1 MRRSSLHAGL
11 LALALALPLT
21 AAAAEEAPGTFKLPG
36 TESTIKF
43 YGYTQLDATLDFSGR
58 PVGYENSDWAT
69 ILPAVPADESPA
81 GKRLNPQLY
90 LTART
95 SRFGLQTSTPTSLGN
110 VGVRLEADFN
120 GPNDFQSETFTNSVL
135 FRLRHAYGTVGGL
148 LVGQTWTTFIDLA
161 AAPETVDFNGPG
173 TLALVRNPMI
183 RYTLGLGDG
192 LNLALAAE
200 NRRGPQFG
208 NEAQFQTL
216 PDFHANLTY
225 AGAWGHVSV
234 RGVTQQYNR
243 AAVAGGDYVDE
254 DPESEFSVAGAV
266 SGSFKF
272 GGDTLVAQFA
282 GGPGVGR
289 YMLNG
294 IAAPFVS
301 EVTPNGEL
309 ELWTVWGAHA
319 GYTHVWSP
327 QFRSTIVGAYT
338 WVDDAKIGGV
348 AATDQ
353 IETMVQ
359 GFANTFWTFAKNAE
373 FGVEY
378 AYGRWENFASGPLD
392 TGTQNR
398 VNAAFHYN
406 FF

>member
-208 NEAQFQTL
+208 VDDRFQTL

-225 AGAWGHVSV
+225 AGNWGHVSV
-234 RGVTQQYNR
+234 RGVTQQYNS
-243 AAVAGGDYVDE
+243 AALNPAGTAYVDA
-254 DPESEFSVAGAV
+254 DSESAFGVAGAV
-266 SGSFKF
+266 SGSFKI
-272 GGDTLVAQFA
+272 GGDTLVAQFV

-289 YMLNG
+289 YVLNA
-294 IAAPFVS
+294 IAAPFYTRTANDV
-301 EVTPNGEL
+301 

-378 AYGRWENFASGPLD
+378 AYGRWENFASGPED
-392 TGTQNR
+392 KGTQNR
-398 VNAAFHYN
+398 INAAFHYN